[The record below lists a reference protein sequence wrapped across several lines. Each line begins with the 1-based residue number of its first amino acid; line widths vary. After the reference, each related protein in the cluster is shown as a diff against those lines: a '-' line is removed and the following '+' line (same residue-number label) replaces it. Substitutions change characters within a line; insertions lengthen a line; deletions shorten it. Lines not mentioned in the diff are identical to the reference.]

1 MKDPF
6 KQSNMQFIAKTILR
20 LSVLLFPAVSMAQ
33 STYLPQGH
41 KYQPL
46 LDRLEIKLQRYTD
59 LNVIPGKFQLSR
71 RTAARVGQYAD
82 SLQKA
87 GSNLLTPVDEYNLNS
102 LLMNNSEWVE
112 GDKSAFNSKK
122 SIWNTFYKTKAN
134 FIEVNEKDFFLA
146 VNPVIQQQQSIES
159 NNSDQ
164 RIFLNSKGVSLR
176 GMIAKRLGF
185 SAYITDN
192 QERAPLFVQDR
203 IRAFDAVPGV
213 GFYKPFKTTATDYID
228 ARGSVNFTAAKYLD
242 FQFGYDKN
250 FIGNGY
256 RSLFL
261 SDFGNSYLFL
271 KINTRIW
278 KLNYMNLFMQLVPQ
292 TVNISNGDK
301 LLDNKYAAVHHLSM
315 QFTPWLNVGIFEAV
329 TFGRRN
335 HFDFLYLNP
344 IIFLRASEQQ
354 AGSADNAIV
363 GLDVKANVAKRFQFY
378 GQLMLDEF
386 VLKEIRSGN
395 GWWANK
401 FGIQAGAKYIDAFS
415 LKNLDLQGEINL
427 VRPFTYSHFD
437 SVSNYTHY
445 NQPLAH
451 PQGANFVEV
460 VGIARYQPHPK
471 WTTSARLVFW
481 KQGVDTGNSNIGT
494 NIFMLNATRSNGDY
508 GYKLPSGPG
517 STGINAQLLASYEVK
532 ENLFLEASALIR
544 RLSSDVLPT
553 RSSSVFTVGVR
564 MNMFRREYDY

>member
-1 MKDPF
+1 
-6 KQSNMQFIAKTILR
+6 MQFIVKSIFR
-20 LSVLLFPAVSMAQ
+20 LSVLLFPVVSLAQ

-41 KYQPL
+41 KHQQL
-46 LDRLEIKLQRYTD
+46 LDRLEIKLQNNTD
-59 LNVIPGKFQLSR
+59 LNVSTSKILSR
-71 RTAARVGQYAD
+71 RTAAGVAEYVD

-87 GSNLLTPVDEYNLNS
+87 GGNILTAVDQYNLNS
-102 LLMNNSEWVE
+102 LLMNNSEWVQ
-112 GDKSAFNSKK
+112 GDQSGFASKK
-122 SIWNTFYKTKAN
+122 PIWNTFYKTKAN

-159 NNSDQ
+159 NSTDQ
-164 RIFLNSKGVSLR
+164 RIFLNSKGITFR
-176 GMIAKRLGF
+176 GLIAKKLGF

-192 QERAPLFVQDR
+192 QERGPLFVQER
-203 IRAFDAVPGV
+203 ILSHDAVPGV

-228 ARGSVNFTAAKYLD
+228 ARGSINFNAAKYLD

-292 TVNISNGDK
+292 TIAISAGDK
-301 LLDNKYAAVHHLSM
+301 LLDNKYAAIHHLSM
-315 QFTPWLNVGIFEAV
+315 QITRWLNVGIFEAV
-329 TFGRRN
+329 TFGRKN

-354 AGSADNAIV
+354 AGSADNAII
-363 GLDVKANVAKRFQFY
+363 GIDVKANVAKRLQFY
-378 GQLMLDEF
+378 GQLAMDEF
-386 VLKEIRSGN
+386 KLSEIRSGK

-401 FGIQAGAKYIDAFS
+401 FGVQAGAKYIDAFS
-415 LKNLDLQGEINL
+415 LKNFDLQGELNF

-437 SVSNYTHY
+437 SISNYTHY

-451 PQGANFVEV
+451 PLGANFIEAI
-460 VGIARYQPHPK
+460 GIIRYQPHPK
-471 WTTSARLVFW
+471 WTTSARVVLW
-481 KQGVDTGNSNIGT
+481 KQGTDTANSNVGT
-494 NIFMLNATRSNGDY
+494 DIFMLNTTRAGDY
-508 GYKLPSGPG
+508 GYKLPSGPQ
-517 STGINAQLLASYEVK
+517 STGVNAQLLASYEVK
-532 ENLFLEASALIR
+532 ENLFLEGSVLIR
-544 RLSSDVLPT
+544 RLSSDVIPASNT
-553 RSSSVFTVGVR
+553 SVFTLGVR

>member
-1 MKDPF
+1 
-6 KQSNMQFIAKTILR
+6 MQFIAKSIFR
-20 LSVLLFPAVSMAQ
+20 LSVLLFPLVSMSQ

-41 KYQPL
+41 KHQQL
-46 LDRLEIKLQRYTD
+46 LDRLEIKLQGYTD
-59 LNVIPGKFQLSR
+59 LNVAPGKFQLSR
-71 RTAARVGQYAD
+71 RTAARVGEYAD

-87 GSNLLTPVDEYNLNS
+87 GMNILTPVDEYNLNS

-112 GDKSAFNSKK
+112 GDQSAFASKK
-122 SIWNTFYKTKAN
+122 PIWNTFYKTKAN

-159 NNSDQ
+159 NNSGQ
-164 RIFLNSKGVSLR
+164 RIFLNSKGVTVR
-176 GMIAKRLGF
+176 GMIAKKLGF

-192 QERAPLFVQDR
+192 QERGPLFVQER
-203 IRAFDAVPGV
+203 IIAHDAVPGV

-228 ARGSVNFTAAKYLD
+228 ARGSINFTAAKYLD

-292 TVNISNGDK
+292 TINISIGNK
-301 LLDNKYAAVHHLSM
+301 LLDNKYAAIHHLSM

-329 TFGRRN
+329 TFGRKN

-354 AGSADNAIV
+354 AGSADNAII
-363 GLDVKANVAKRFQFY
+363 GIDVKANVAKRFQFY
-378 GQLMLDEF
+378 AQFMLDEF
-386 VLKEIRSGN
+386 VLKEIRNGN

-415 LKNLDLQGEINL
+415 LKNFDLQGEINL

-437 SVSNYTHY
+437 SVANYTHY

-451 PQGANFVEV
+451 PLGANLVEAI
-460 VGIARYQPHPK
+460 GIIRYQPHPK
-471 WTTSARLVFW
+471 WTTSARLVLW
-481 KQGVDTGNSNIGT
+481 KQGVDTVNSNVGT
-494 NIFMLNATRSNGDY
+494 DIFMLNTSRNGDY

-517 STGINAQLLASYEVK
+517 STGLNAQLLASYEVK

-544 RLSSDVLPT
+544 RLSSDVVPT
-553 RSSSVFTVGVR
+553 RNTSVFTLGVR

>member
-1 MKDPF
+1 
-6 KQSNMQFIAKTILR
+6 MQFIAKSIFR
-20 LSVLLFPAVSMAQ
+20 LSVLLFPLVSMSQ

-41 KYQPL
+41 KHQQL
-46 LDRLEIKLQRYTD
+46 LDRLEIKLQGYTD
-59 LNVIPGKFQLSR
+59 LNVAPGKFQLSR
-71 RTAARVGQYAD
+71 RTAARVGEYAD

-87 GSNLLTPVDEYNLNS
+87 GMNILTPVDEYNLNS

-112 GDKSAFNSKK
+112 GDQSAFASKK
-122 SIWNTFYKTKAN
+122 PIWNTFYKTKAN

-159 NNSDQ
+159 NNSGQ
-164 RIFLNSKGVSLR
+164 RIFLNSKGVTVR
-176 GMIAKRLGF
+176 GMIAKKLGF

-192 QERAPLFVQDR
+192 QERGPLFVQER
-203 IRAFDAVPGV
+203 IIAHDAVPGV

-228 ARGSVNFTAAKYLD
+228 ARGSINFTAAKYLD

-292 TVNISNGDK
+292 TINISIGNK
-301 LLDNKYAAVHHLSM
+301 LLDNKYAAIHHLSM

-329 TFGRRN
+329 TFGRKN

-354 AGSADNAIV
+354 AGSADNAII
-363 GLDVKANVAKRFQFY
+363 GIDVKANVAKRFQFY
-378 GQLMLDEF
+378 AQFMLDEF
-386 VLKEIRSGN
+386 VLKEIRNGN

-415 LKNLDLQGEINL
+415 LKNFDLQGEINL

-437 SVSNYTHY
+437 SVANYTHY

-451 PQGANFVEV
+451 PLGANLVEAI
-460 VGIARYQPHPK
+460 GIIRYQPHPK
-471 WTTSARLVFW
+471 WTTSARLVLW
-481 KQGVDTGNSNIGT
+481 KQGVDTANSNVGT
-494 NIFMLNATRSNGDY
+494 DIFMLNTSRNGDY

-517 STGINAQLLASYEVK
+517 STGLNAQLLASYEVK

-544 RLSSDVLPT
+544 RLSSDVVPT
-553 RSSSVFTVGVR
+553 RNTSVFTLGVR